1 MLIPIGILLTI
12 STPGCH
18 PVLDGDRILGRHLAQ
33 VDPAYSVVPP
43 DTVVGLSPSPGV
55 HRVLPPAVLR
65 KLLDSHGG
73 NTAAVAPI
81 CLEWPMRQLTADEI
95 RTAMN
100 TALGNHQLT
109 IEILDFTAAPIPS
122 GAIVF
127 PRSGITSEDS
137 IVANGATWRG
147 EIILAED
154 RRYRIWARAKI
165 TGTSPRIV
173 ATRNLTPGQPLAP
186 GDLQLQSVPALPARP
201 GDLMSLDEVS
211 ILQPRRAIRKGEM
224 VRQNDFDSPS
234 VVVRGQM
241 IQVNLDRRNVRFQTI
256 GRATMPGRL
265 GDWITIENPESGRKY
280 RGLIKS
286 PGKVEIP

>member
-1 MLIPIGILLTI
+1 MLIPIGVLLTI

-33 VDPAYSVVPP
+33 VDPAYAVVPP

-55 HRVLPPAVLR
+55 YRVLPPSVLR
-65 KLLDSHGG
+65 KLLESHGG
-73 NTAAVAPI
+73 NTSSVAPI
-81 CLEWPMRQLTADEI
+81 CLEWPMRQLTPDEI

-100 TALGNHQLT
+100 TALGDHKLT

-122 GAIVF
+122 GTIVF

-165 TGTSPRIV
+165 TGTSPRVV
-173 ATRNLTPGQPLAP
+173 AAKNLNAGQALAP

-201 GDLMSLDEVS
+201 GDLMSLDEIS
-211 ILQPRRAIRKGEM
+211 ILQPRRSIRQGEM
-224 VRQNDFDSPS
+224 VRRSDFESPS
-234 VVVRGQM
+234 VVERGQM

-256 GRATMPGRL
+256 GRATMAGRL
-265 GDWITIENPESGRKY
+265 GEWITIENPESGRKY
-280 RGLIKS
+280 RGLIKA